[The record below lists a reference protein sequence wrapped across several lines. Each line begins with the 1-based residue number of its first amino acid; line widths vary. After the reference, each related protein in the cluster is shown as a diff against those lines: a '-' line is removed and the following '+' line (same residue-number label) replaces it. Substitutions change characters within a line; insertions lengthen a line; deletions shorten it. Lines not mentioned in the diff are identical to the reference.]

1 MKSNLIMILFSFVL
15 FLAPLSAQDEEAG
28 EKKKRTYTEKEFLD
42 AVEKEVL
49 IRLKKYRPS
58 NMVNLSQEYLK
69 KERSFE
75 LKELKLKKA
84 QDALKAGERDLQTK
98 LKELQ
103 VKSNKLLGCL
113 DKNDENQ
120 SKRVG
125 HMVDVVSGMRP
136 QNAADILS
144 VQDVEIAV
152 KILGKLDPT
161 KVSKIFN
168 SMDKEIS
175 ARLQKQYMNMKK

>member
-1 MKSNLIMILFSFVL
+1 MKSCLIVL
-15 FLAPLSAQDEEAG
+15 FILSSVSSIHAAIEET
-28 EKKKRTYTEKEFLD
+28 KKTKTYTEKEFLD
-42 AVEKEVL
+42 AVEKEVAT
-49 IRLKKYRPS
+49 RLSRYKPS
-58 NMVNLSQEYLK
+58 NIVKLSQEFMQ
-69 KERSFE
+69 KERDFE
-75 LKELKLKKA
+75 LKELQLKKA
-84 QDALKAGERDLQTK
+84 LDSVRAGERDLQSK
-98 LKELQ
+98 LKDLQ
-103 VKSNKLLGCL
+103 AKSKKLLGCL
-113 DKNDENQ
+113 DQNDENQ

-152 KILGKLDPT
+152 RILGKLEPT

>member
-1 MKSNLIMILFSFVL
+1 MSILL
-15 FLAPLSAQDEEAG
+15 FFLLSLTVSG
-28 EKKKRTYTEKEFLD
+28 EDKKKTYTEKEFLD
-42 AVEKEVL
+42 AVEKEMDS
-49 IRLKKYRPS
+49 RLKKYRPS
-58 NMVNLSQEYLK
+58 NMVSLSQELMK
-69 KERSFE
+69 KERAFDLKEQE
-75 LKELKLKKA
+75 LKRA
-84 QDALKAGERDLQTK
+84 NDSLKAGERDLQSK

-103 VKSNKLLGCL
+103 SKSKKLLGCL
-113 DKNDENQ
+113 DENDENQ

-144 VQDVEIAV
+144 VQDVDIAV

-175 ARLQKQYMNMKK
+175 ARLQKQYMSMKR

>member
-1 MKSNLIMILFSFVL
+1 MMRKITIIV
-15 FLAPLSAQDEEAG
+15 FLLMNFAASAED
-28 EKKKRTYTEKEFLD
+28 KKRNYTEKEFLD
-42 AVEKEVL
+42 AVEKEAALRV
-49 IRLKKYRPS
+49 KKYRPS
-58 NMVNLSQEYLK
+58 NIVNLSQEFMK
-69 KERSFE
+69 KERALE
-75 LKELKLKKA
+75 LKELELKKA
-84 QDALKAGERDLQTK
+84 NDSLRAGERDLQSK
-98 LKELQ
+98 LKDLQ
-103 VKSNKLLGCL
+103 AKSKKLLGCL
-113 DKNDENQ
+113 DENDENQ

-144 VQDVEIAV
+144 VQDVDIAV

-175 ARLQKQYMNMKK
+175 ARLQKQYMSMKK